1 MSKEIPK
8 YEFGDDYLVYCAMY
22 ILDIKPGTFAHL
34 LLNEKVRGIR
44 TEAEK
49 KRAMT
54 YLMPYRAYQQFLI
67 SARARLTIALFSPIN
82 GATSAIVPIAAKS
95 TNDIP

>member
-34 LLNEKVRGIR
+34 FLM
-44 TEAEK
+44 
-49 KRAMT
+49 KRCVGSE
-54 YLMPYRAYQQFLI
+54 RRQK
-67 SARARLTIALFSPIN
+67 RN
-82 GATSAIVPIAAKS
+82 GQ
-95 TNDIP
+95 

>member
-8 YEFGDDYLVYCAMY
+8 YEFSDDYLVYCAMY

-34 LLNEKVRGIR
+34 FLNEKVRGIR

-54 YLMPYRAYQQFLI
+54 YAESCDWIKKLV
-67 SARARLTIALFSPIN
+67 
-82 GATSAIVPIAAKS
+82 ATYEQE
-95 TNDIP
+95 D

>member
-34 LLNEKVRGIR
+34 FLNEKVRGIR

-54 YLMPYRAYQQFLI
+54 YTESCDWIKKLVAAYEQE
-67 SARARLTIALFSPIN
+67 
-82 GATSAIVPIAAKS
+82 
-95 TNDIP
+95 D

>member
-34 LLNEKVRGIR
+34 FLNEKVRGSER
-44 TEAEK
+44 K
-49 KRAMT
+49 QKRKW
-54 YLMPYRAYQQFLI
+54 Q
-67 SARARLTIALFSPIN
+67 
-82 GATSAIVPIAAKS
+82 
-95 TNDIP
+95 